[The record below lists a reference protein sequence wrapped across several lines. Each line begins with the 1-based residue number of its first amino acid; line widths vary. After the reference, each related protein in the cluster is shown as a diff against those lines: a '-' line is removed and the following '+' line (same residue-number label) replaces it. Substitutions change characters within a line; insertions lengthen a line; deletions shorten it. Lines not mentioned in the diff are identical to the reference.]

1 MSHLLSPTILLL
13 VGPDKVSEQTRYE
26 RGVKI
31 GAQAPS
37 STLYQQ
43 HPDLKSA
50 TDEVVTETTGLKG
63 DMDALA
69 KAEAVLKLARTGLLK
84 GVADWD
90 AAYDVFVH
98 LAEKYAVI
106 PADVSGLGGE
116 PRAKVIHPLLTPL
129 GVLLKQDTKRDRL
142 RIQVQCAPGLTRTV
156 VQVNNTDPNNAAGW
170 RELDSSGTVHYLP
183 SPAKGP
189 WWVKAA
195 CRNSKA
201 ISAYSVVVSIVVR

>member
-1 MSHLLSPTILLL
+1 MSHLPSPSILLL
-13 VGPDKVSEQTRYE
+13 VGPDKVSEQARYE
-26 RGVKI
+26 RGVKV

-43 HPDLKSA
+43 NADLKSA
-50 TDEVVTETTGLKG
+50 TDVVVAETTGLKG
-63 DMDALA
+63 DMDAYG
-69 KAEAVLKLARTGLLK
+69 KAEAAMKLARTGLLK

-98 LAEKYAVI
+98 LAEKYAAV

-116 PRAKVIHPLLTPL
+116 PRPKVIHPLLAPL
-129 GVLLKQDTKRDRL
+129 GVLLKQDAKRDRL
-142 RIQVQCAPGLTRTV
+142 RIQVECAPGLTRTV

-183 SPAKGP
+183 SPAKGT

-201 ISAYSVVVSIVVR
+201 ISAYSVVVSIAVK